1 MNKNDI
7 MQIKNAVT
15 LPDEL
20 ADALVQSC
28 AVPRRKRP
36 AFSCRSRLAIALT
49 AFFAILLSGS
59 TSFAY
64 NVYQEKN
71 LAVFMESGLS
81 QAEIDHIG
89 GQLSQIPGVSSCRF
103 VSANEAWTEFSSAYL
118 DAELAASF
126 TENPLAD
133 SFNYRLS
140 VRLNA
145 DTQKVREAISRL
157 DGVRL
162 VQDFG
167 ELKEEKKTGLAEDS

>member
-1 MNKNDI
+1 MNKND
-7 MQIKNAVT
+7 MTQIKNAIT
-15 LPDEL
+15 MPAGL
-20 ADALVQSC
+20 ADTLAQNCVAPRAKRSFRTRFSMSAAAFVAAFAVLV
-28 AVPRRKRP
+28 
-36 AFSCRSRLAIALT
+36 
-49 AFFAILLSGS
+49 SGS

-81 QAEIDHIG
+81 QAEIDRIG

-103 VSANEAWTEFSSAYL
+103 VSGDEAWASFSSTYL
-118 DAELAASF
+118 DADLAASF

-140 VRLNA
+140 VRLDA
-145 DTQKVREAISRL
+145 STEKVREEIAQL

-162 VQDFG
+162 IQD
-167 ELKEEKKTGLAEDS
+167 LKEMNE

>member
-1 MNKNDI
+1 MNKNDM
-7 MQIKNAVT
+7 MQIKNAIT
-15 LPDEL
+15 MPASM
-20 ADALVQSC
+20 ADALVKSC
-28 AVPRRKRP
+28 VLPPKTH
-36 AFSCRSRLAIALT
+36 AFKTRYSVSAAALIA
-49 AFFAILLSGS
+49 AFAILISGT

-81 QAEIDHIG
+81 QAEIDRIG

-103 VSANEAWTEFSSAYL
+103 VSGDEAWEKFSSTYL
-118 DAELAASF
+118 DEELTASF

-133 SFNYRLS
+133 SFNYRLG

-145 DTQKVREAISRL
+145 DTEKVREEISRL
-157 DGVRL
+157 EGVRL

-167 ELKEEKKTGLAEDS
+167 ELKEEK